1 MEVNCDRIDP
11 RENVDI
17 MFVKSLVGDDSGQ
30 AETATPYETHSRSF
44 SYEACSSLGSKMS

>member
-44 SYEACSSLGSKMS
+44 SYEAWEAK